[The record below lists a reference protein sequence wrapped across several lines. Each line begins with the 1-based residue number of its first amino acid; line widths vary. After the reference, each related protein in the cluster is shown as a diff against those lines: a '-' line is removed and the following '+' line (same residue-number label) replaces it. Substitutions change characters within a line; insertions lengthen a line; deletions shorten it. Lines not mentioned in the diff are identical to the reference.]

1 MINIYQ
7 TKYHILYIT
16 AILRQPLSVNISLIT
31 CALHTICVSLHP
43 ALSRCQ
49 SRSRNS
55 RKDGQ
60 PADRCIVTCLW
71 GFLLVPLNLGRILGR
86 LLRWILQWI
95 MSNLPPLIPIPIST
109 FFIVILELS
118 VIVSET
124 ALVAFMPVL
133 FVFVSKADIISI
145 TMLEL
150 LIRFSPLLM

>member
-1 MINIYQ
+1 
-7 TKYHILYIT
+7 
-16 AILRQPLSVNISLIT
+16 
-31 CALHTICVSLHP
+31 
-43 ALSRCQ
+43 
-49 SRSRNS
+49 
-55 RKDGQ
+55 
-60 PADRCIVTCLW
+60 
-71 GFLLVPLNLGRILGR
+71 
-86 LLRWILQWI
+86 